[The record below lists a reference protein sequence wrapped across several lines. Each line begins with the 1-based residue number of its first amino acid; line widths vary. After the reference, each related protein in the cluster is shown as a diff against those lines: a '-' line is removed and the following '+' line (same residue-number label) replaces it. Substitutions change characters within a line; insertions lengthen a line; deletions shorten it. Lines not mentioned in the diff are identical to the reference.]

1 GRISTE
7 SSMTADE
14 APSVSGHRVGTPGA
28 IGFPVQVCRWV
39 QPDRGWSNT
48 STTGQIHATRG
59 SSSPYQVRVI
69 MQAPRRPRLPE
80 RGLAAE
86 VAVTDH
92 LGDRLDV
99 VVHLRKHVLDREAGL
114 DLEPDLLVEV
124 DALAAH
130 DHALLVG
137 PPDDDLVAA
146 AEQVVGVGQA

>member
-1 GRISTE
+1 SGRTSLGRISTE

-14 APSVSGHRVGTPGA
+14 APSVSGPRDGTPGA
-28 IGFPVQVCRWV
+28 IGFPVQVSRWV
-39 QPDRGWSNT
+39 QSD
-48 STTGQIHATRG
+48 RG
-59 SSSPYQVRVI
+59 SSRPGANGPVRAVRGRSGPYQVRVLL
-69 MQAPRRPRLPE
+69 QQPHRPRLPE

-130 DHALLVG
+130 
-137 PPDDDLVAA
+137 
-146 AEQVVGVGQA
+146 